1 MPKAWP
7 VLDPTRKRFL
17 IALCLINGLV
27 ALDSTIVATALPKIV
42 ESLAGARDYTWV
54 VTGYLISS
62 SVVMPVTGRLA
73 DLVAPRRLIYLG
85 TLLFLGGSLLAGSA
99 PGMSTLVLA
108 RVIQGLGG
116 GTVTAVS
123 WAVLGLAFPPEERGP
138 ASALF
143 GASLGLASAVG
154 PFLGGLITD
163 VLSWHWIFFVN
174 LPLGG
179 LAWAMLAYHMPSL
192 NPESSQRMDWSGAV
206 LLTLWCVPLLLA
218 LSWGGSEVAW
228 SSPLIVGLVVCFLVF
243 SAAFAKVERGREDA
257 LFDLS
262 LFQNR
267 AFLVSSTAFFLL
279 GAAMM
284 GALLF
289 LPLFLIQVANV
300 SVTTSGLVMTPLIL
314 GVVVG
319 SIVTGRKLRESS
331 PRPLLLVGN
340 SLVCAGLLGLGSRL
354 GPDTGLYEILAWS
367 TLNGAGLGC
376 LLPGYPVVV
385 QNSVDRIRMGT
396 ASSFLQFLRLLG
408 GTIGAAFLGTLL
420 VSGMDRAVPSQLNSQ
435 FQEFGL
441 DITVSKYQEPQKLQ
455 QLFAQSEAELSAR
468 LSNPRGG
475 DPALL
480 EYAKAVPQPL
490 RDELTGLDK
499 GLSLPTGLQQK
510 AVASLSKQ
518 LELLGTEVGKTVRE
532 ALAKEIALLFRL
544 CGLLTVLSLIATF
557 FIGGG
562 PLPQGETQPDHGP
575 SDLPEEAS

>member
-1 MPKAWP
+1 M
-7 VLDPTRKRFL
+7 LDPARKRFL
-17 IALCLINGLV
+17 IALCLIDGLV

-62 SVVMPVTGRLA
+62 SVVIPVTGRLV
-73 DLVAPRRLIYLG
+73 DLVAPRRLIFLG

-99 PGMSTLVLA
+99 PGMSTLILA

-123 WAVLGLAFPPEERGP
+123 WAVLGLAFPPGERGP

-143 GASLGLASAVG
+143 GASLGLASAAG

-163 VLSWHWIFFVN
+163 ALSWHWIFFVN

-179 LAWAMLAYHMPSL
+179 LGWALLVYNMPSL
-192 NPESSQRMDWSGAV
+192 NPESSQRMDWGGAV
-206 LLTLWCVPLLLA
+206 LLALWCVPLLLA

-228 SSPLIVGLVVCFLVF
+228 TSPLVMGLLVCSLIF
-243 SAAFAKVERGREDA
+243 SAAFAKVERGRPEA

-262 LFQNR
+262 LFHNR

-284 GALLF
+284 GGLLF
-289 LPLFLIQVANV
+289 LPLFLIQIANV
-300 SVTTSGLVMTPLIL
+300 SVTTSGLVMTPSFL
-314 GVVVG
+314 GAVVG
-319 SIVTGRKLRESS
+319 SVLTGRKLRESS

-340 SLVCAGLLGLGSRL
+340 SLLCAGLLGLGLRL
-354 GPDTGLYEILAWS
+354 APDTGLYEILAWS

-385 QNSVDRIRMGT
+385 QNSVERVRMGT
-396 ASSFLQFLRLLG
+396 ASSLLQFLRMLG
-408 GTIGAAFLGTLL
+408 GTMGAAFLGTLL
-420 VSGMDRAVPSQLNSQ
+420 VSGMDRAVPSQLNNH

-441 DITVSKYQEPQKLQ
+441 DITVSEYQDPQKLQ
-455 QLFAQSEAELSAR
+455 QLFTQSEAELSSR
-468 LSNPRGG
+468 LSNLRGG

-480 EYAKAVPQPL
+480 NYAKAVPQPL
-490 RDELTGLDK
+490 RDELVGLDK
-499 GLSLPTGLQQK
+499 GAVVPPEWQK
-510 AVASLSKQ
+510 EAVASLSKQ
-518 LELLGTEVGKTVRE
+518 LGLLGAEVEKTGRE

-562 PLPQGETQPDHGP
+562 PLPQDEPQPEHGP